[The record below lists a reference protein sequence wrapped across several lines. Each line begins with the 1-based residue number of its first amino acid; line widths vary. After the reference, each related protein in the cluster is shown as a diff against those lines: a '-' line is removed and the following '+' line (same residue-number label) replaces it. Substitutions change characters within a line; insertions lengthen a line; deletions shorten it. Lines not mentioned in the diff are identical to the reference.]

1 MKNAIALAAVAG
13 IASAAAA
20 QNGSLTIVASQ
31 TLVDS
36 TVTNSITLSVYG
48 DADFGTN
55 ITGAAF
61 SLLGTTGGAG
71 VVGDMTVAGEAWG
84 GLGFGEFGD
93 QGDGIHGGMIMG
105 QIVFLPFIQPD
116 PASALGNG
124 PVLLGTF
131 TVEILASSAG
141 VVDWQ
146 LGGGIGT
153 FGLETIDV
161 NLNPGGNP
169 PGQVMQF
176 GGTMGAGALELGGV
190 SVTVVPAP
198 SAMALLGLGGLVAGR
213 RRR

>member
-1 MKNAIALAAVAG
+1 MKNAIALAAIAG

-20 QNGSLTIVASQ
+20 QTGSLSIVASQ
-31 TLVDS
+31 SVVDS
-36 TVTNSITLSVYG
+36 TMTNSITLSVYG

-61 SLLGTTGGAG
+61 SLGATGGAG
-71 VVGDMTVAGEAWG
+71 VVGSTVAAGEAWG
-84 GLGFGEFGD
+84 GLGFGDFGD
-93 QGDGIHGGMIMG
+93 AGDGVHNGMIMG

-131 TVEILASSAG
+131 TVEILANSAG
-141 VVDWQ
+141 VVDWT

-153 FGLETIDV
+153 FALEIIDV
-161 NLNPGGNP
+161 NANPGGNP
-169 PGQVMQF
+169 PGEVTQLSSVDF
-176 GGTMGAGALELGGV
+176 GSTRV
-190 SVTVVPAP
+190 SVVPAP